1 MIDKYRLG
9 NEIALPIAEYETF
22 SSNCWTKLAAFGQ
35 LTSLLSNSYLYGN
48 LIDLCFNIS
57 PDFYGLSYYAWAF
70 GGAIGISSTICTT
83 ICEYSINSV
92 NQYDANI
99 DGLKNRNIDEF
110 FDSPHDARCCSLLR
124 HIILFG
130 DLIDNI
136 GYRAGALV
144 FAVDVATQSKLS
156 RYAKLGVQVG
166 ASIFGLFASIADY
179 QTSKNN
185 LEIKQKIDNS
195 IEPKLSLN
203 LGV

>member
-1 MIDKYRLG
+1 MIDKFKWENSVNFPQ
-9 NEIALPIAEYETF
+9 NEDDEAF

-48 LIDLCFNIS
+48 LIDLCFNIA
-57 PDFYGLSYYAWAF
+57 PEFYGLSYYAWGF
-70 GGAIGISSTICTT
+70 GGAIGIASTICTT

-92 NQYDANI
+92 NQINANVE
-99 DGLKNRNIDEF
+99 GLKDRHIDQF
-110 FDSPHDARCCSLLR
+110 FNSPHEARCYSLLR
-124 HIILFG
+124 HIILLG
-130 DLIDNI
+130 DLVDNI

-195 IEPKLSLN
+195 GERLSLTF
-203 LGV
+203 GV